1 MNKQKKDFTK
11 IVHISRDTHSKLK
24 RYVVDKQLSGSDT
37 TLSRETE
44 IAIVKHVKKKSWSLY
59 GESVQGSIPLQTTR

>member
-11 IVHISRDTHSKLK
+11 IVHISRDSHSKLK
-24 RYVVDKQLSGSDT
+24 RYVVDKQLSGSNT

-44 IAIVKHVKKKSWSLY
+44 IAIVNHIRKKN
-59 GESVQGSIPLQTTR
+59 

>member
-44 IAIVKHVKKKSWSLY
+44 IAIVKHVKKKS
-59 GESVQGSIPLQTTR
+59 